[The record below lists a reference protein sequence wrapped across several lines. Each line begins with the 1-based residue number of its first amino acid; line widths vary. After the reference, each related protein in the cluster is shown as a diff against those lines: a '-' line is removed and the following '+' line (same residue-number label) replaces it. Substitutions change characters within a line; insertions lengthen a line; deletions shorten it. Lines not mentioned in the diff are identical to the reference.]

1 MVGHGWLVLQRRL
14 LIFSFRLTQVLF
26 WLGVSTWFGG
36 LVVLGPV
43 VAWQL
48 FTTIGQ
54 AHVQVAG
61 MNPQLDQSRELAGLV
76 FGNILQI
83 FYWIELVCLG
93 LITGAAVG
101 QMLLHL
107 HLWNAGVWLRLLVIV
122 LLAAVTLHD
131 VFFVAPQVFS
141 QHSQWVADLTNQPAA
156 ASVHEKLF
164 KQYHASAEHDGAIE
178 TVLLLA
184 LLVISAWA
192 IHYPTRKAYLRAIA
206 GTSADTPAHR
216 G

>member
-1 MVGHGWLVLQRRL
+1 MGDSAKEIA
-14 LIFSFRLTQVLF
+14 IFSFRLTQVCF
-26 WLGVSTWFGG
+26 WLGISAWFGG
-36 LVVLGPV
+36 LLVLGPV

-48 FTTIGQ
+48 FATIAH

-61 MNPQLDQSRELAGLV
+61 MNTHLDQSRELAGLV
-76 FGNILQI
+76 FGNILHI

-93 LITGAAVG
+93 LILGAVVG

-131 VFFVAPQVFS
+131 VFFIAPQVFA
-141 QHSQWVADLTNQPAA
+141 QQSQWLASLTTRPAA
-156 ASVHEKLF
+156 AKVHEKLF
-164 KQYHASAEHDGAIE
+164 SQYHLAAEHDGVIE

-184 LLVISAWA
+184 LLIISAWCVN
-192 IHYPTRKAYLRAIA
+192 YPTRKAHIRQITGAA
-206 GTSADTPAHR
+206 AEAPAKH